1 MCEHVQG
8 SSSPPPVASSFLPF
22 PLDRLYRARRPR
34 GQSVWHIARSS
45 TSLGFPRNERP
56 LPHPS
61 QEKTRARARA
71 NEIAIGVA
79 GLTRFPLSFCSSDS
93 RSCCTPLL
101 TGVCTCV
108 HEWSD
113 PFGTTECFGNER
125 SLQGRRARVFEGDP
139 RQRRDSACC
148 AVRRVAVDA
157 GVEHRLRS
165 RN

>member
-1 MCEHVQG
+1 MYRG
-8 SSSPPPVASSFLPF
+8 PPLPLRWLRRSSPSSLIVF
-22 PLDRLYRARRPR
+22 
-34 GQSVWHIARSS
+34 IARDGLAVSQFGTLHVPPPPS
-45 TSLGFPRNERP
+45 DFLETSALCLIPRRRR
-56 LPHPS
+56 
-61 QEKTRARARA
+61 RARARA
-71 NEIAIGVA
+71 SEIAIGVA
-79 GLTRFPLSFCSSDS
+79 GLTRFPLSFRSSDS

-101 TGVCTCV
+101 TGVCTYV

-125 SLQGRRARVFEGDP
+125 SLQGRCARVFEGDP